1 MIHGFLCA
9 NGMDKC
15 PYVIASKKLFHGIE
29 VFFRVAQILHVHALI
44 ELLANTGDGAYGEY
58 KADSDAVN

>member
-1 MIHGFLCA
+1 MEWINVHTLLRQ
-9 NGMDKC
+9 
-15 PYVIASKKLFHGIE
+15 KKLFHGIE
-29 VFFRVAQILHVHALI
+29 VFFRVAQILHVHALV